1 MNQPGHH
8 PQPTATPAGQPLTHA
23 DQQRIDRIANAFSN
37 ALADIDQ
44 PPTAIRIE
52 DPTIPSWQDGARIGT
67 TPPVTDQP
75 GTRRPPM
82 SQRAVDLNTTL
93 ISTSVVIAVTGAAV
107 SGVMLASA
115 HANPTVIGWVCAC
128 IVAIPAALAI
138 PVLALKSLAKTAKE
152 VAEAAPP
159 TINQHYS
166 GYIDQRSTHLH
177 TKTTGV
183 IAYTRNQT
191 PALPPAN

>member
-1 MNQPGHH
+1 MTIQPGHH
-8 PQPTATPAGQPLTHA
+8 SQPTATPAGRA
-23 DQQRIDRIANAFSN
+23 DAADAAQAF
-37 ALADIDQ
+37 LADIESIMATR
-44 PPTAIRIE
+44 PTATSVRIE
-52 DPTIPSWQDGARIGT
+52 DPNIPSWQDGPRIGT

-75 GTRRPPM
+75 GARRPAM

-128 IVAIPAALAI
+128 IVAVPAALAI
-138 PVLALKSLAKTAKE
+138 PVLALKSLAKSARQ
-152 VAEAAPP
+152 VAEATPSE
-159 TINQHYS
+159 IHNHYS
-166 GYIDQRSTHLH
+166 GHIDQRSTHLH
-177 TKTTGV
+177 TRTAGV

-191 PALPPAN
+191 PELPPANH

>member
-8 PQPTATPAGQPLTHA
+8 PQPTATPAGQPLPTDTA
-23 DQQRIDRIANAFSN
+23 RRRAAQIAA
-37 ALADIDQ
+37 AVDAIYE
-44 PPTAIRIE
+44 PPTAIRIT
-52 DPTIPSWQDGARIGT
+52 DPAIPSWQDGPRIGT

-93 ISTSVVIAVTGAAV
+93 ISTSVVITALGGATSAVLWA
-107 SGVMLASA
+107 SG

-128 IVAIPAALAI
+128 IVVIPAALAI

-183 IAYTRNQT
+183 IAYTRNQP

>member
-1 MNQPGHH
+1 MTRLPDPQ
-8 PQPTATPAGQPLTHA
+8 QPTALQAGQPLPTDTA
-23 DQQRIDRIANAFSN
+23 RRRAAQIAA
-37 ALADIDQ
+37 AVDDVYAEHQ
-44 PPTAIRIE
+44 PTKVHIT
-52 DPTIPSWQDGARIGT
+52 DPSIPSWQDGPRIGT

-75 GTRRPPM
+75 GARRPAM

-93 ISTSVVIAVTGAAV
+93 ISTSVVITALGGATSAVLWA
-107 SGVMLASA
+107 SG

-166 GYIDQRSTHLH
+166 GYIDQRQTHVN
-177 TKTTGV
+177 TKTVGV
-183 IAYTRNQT
+183 IAYTRNQP

>member
-1 MNQPGHH
+1 MNHLPGPAQQPYA
-8 PQPTATPAGQPLTHA
+8 PQAGQHVVDDNARKFLADIESIMATRPTAT
-23 DQQRIDRIANAFSN
+23 SV
-37 ALADIDQ
+37 
-44 PPTAIRIE
+44 RIE
-52 DPTIPSWQDGARIGT
+52 DPNIPSWQDGPRIGT

-93 ISTSVVIAVTGAAV
+93 ISTSVVITALGGATSAVLWA
-107 SGVMLASA
+107 SG

-166 GYIDQRSTHLH
+166 GPVHQDHRAVHVH

-183 IAYTRNQT
+183 IAYTRNQQ
-191 PALPPAN
+191 PELPPANH

>member
-1 MNQPGHH
+1 MTIQPGHH
-8 PQPTATPAGQPLTHA
+8 PQPTATPAG
-23 DQQRIDRIANAFSN
+23 RANAADAAQAF
-37 ALADIDQ
+37 LADIESIMATR
-44 PPTAIRIE
+44 PTATSVRIE
-52 DPTIPSWQDGARIGT
+52 DPNIPSWQDGARIGT

-93 ISTSVVIAVTGAAV
+93 ISTSVVITALGGATSAVLWA
-107 SGVMLASA
+107 SG

-166 GYIDQRSTHLH
+166 GYIDQRQTQLH

-183 IAYTRNQT
+183 IAYTRNQP

>member
-1 MNQPGHH
+1 MTRLPDPQ
-8 PQPTATPAGQPLTHA
+8 QPTATPAGQPLTDI
-23 DQQRIDRIANAFSN
+23 DQQRIDRIANAFSA
-37 ALADIDQ
+37 ALADMDQ
-44 PPTAIRIE
+44 PTAIRIE
-52 DPTIPSWQDGARIGT
+52 DPDVPSWQDGPRIGT
-67 TPPVTDQP
+67 TPPVTHQP
-75 GTRRPPM
+75 GARRPAM

-138 PVLALKSLAKTAKE
+138 PVLALKSLAKTAKQ
-152 VAEAAPP
+152 VAEATPP
-159 TINQHYS
+159 EIHNHYN
-166 GYIDQRSTHLH
+166 GHIDQRSTHLH
-177 TKTTGV
+177 TKTAGV

-191 PALPPAN
+191 PELPPAN